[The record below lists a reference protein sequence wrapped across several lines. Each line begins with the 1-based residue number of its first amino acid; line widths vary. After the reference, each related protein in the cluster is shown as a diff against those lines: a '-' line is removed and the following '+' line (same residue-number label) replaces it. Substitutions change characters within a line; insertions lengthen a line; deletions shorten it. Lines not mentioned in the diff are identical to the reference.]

1 MSDDRGRDNLDALAS
16 QVTPSDRTA
25 SSKRRQKD
33 IREGGEEH
41 EKRFRGP
48 RRRASG
54 FDLLDMLGGL
64 LNYFTPASRRRRKIL
79 RKARDRHE
87 AP

>member
-1 MSDDRGRDNLDALAS
+1 MSDDRGQDNLDALAS
-16 QVTPSDRTA
+16 QVTRRDQKA
-25 SSKRRQKD
+25 SAKRRQKD
-33 IREGGEEH
+33 IREGGEEY

-48 RRRASG
+48 RHRASA
-54 FDLLDMLGGL
+54 FDLLDFLGGL
-64 LNYFTPASRRRRKIL
+64 LNYFTPAARHRRKIL